1 MSNVS
6 LFRLY
11 LMRAVYLMNFVLMG
25 LDVWPVLLTH
35 SGAWGPAEGAAYSLW
50 AALSLLSVV
59 GLKYP
64 LQMLPLLLF
73 QVAYK
78 IVWLLFV
85 AWPNW
90 ESIKSSDLMQVM
102 FIGLVID
109 LVIIPWAYVFRSYI
123 LAKGDRWRRED

>member
-25 LDVWPVLLTH
+25 LDVWPALLTH
-35 SGAWGPAEGAAYSLW
+35 SGAWGPTEGAAYSLW

>member
-25 LDVWPVLLTH
+25 LDVWPALLTH
-35 SGAWGPAEGAAYSLW
+35 SGAWGLTEGAAYSLW
-50 AALSLLSVV
+50 AALSLLSVL

>member
-11 LMRAVYLMNFVLMG
+11 LMRAVYLLNFVLMG
-25 LDVWPVLLTH
+25 LDVWPALLTH
-35 SGAWGPAEGAAYSLW
+35 SGAWDLHEGAAYSLW

-73 QVAYK
+73 QFTYK
-78 IVWLLFV
+78 FVWLLLV
-85 AWPNW
+85 EWPDGQ
-90 ESIKSSDLMQVM
+90 SIKSSDMMQAM
-102 FIGLVID
+102 LIGFVVELF
-109 LVIIPWAYVFRSYI
+109 IIPWAYVFRSYM
-123 LAKGDRWRRED
+123 LAKGDRWRRDA

>member
-25 LDVWPVLLTH
+25 LDVWPPLLTH
-35 SGAWGPAEGAAYSLW
+35 SGAWGPTEGAAYSLW